1 MNRST
6 MKTSEWRQRCA
17 RRALATVA
25 FAALPAAA
33 WCADGAAAPVTKLE
47 KKDGPTGITSWLYA
61 GMFPSTDLVQPDQNG
76 PRRTGYDTDFLTA
89 IGGEAAA
96 RPHEGTKITAPTG
109 SVEFKRRTWN
119 TNYIDL
125 TEVFGRPE
133 RVCAYLYAEVESPKD
148 TSLFLHFG
156 CNDAGKVWI
165 AGKLVAARPT
175 DGSAQRSQSVAL
187 VELKGGRNPLLVKVD
202 QAGSNWGVYVE
213 FWDKASSL
221 APASVAIGGG
231 MSDTDLALQIEMVR
245 GIIRDLRWP
254 IVGIGVLSTA
264 LMFGWIPLLIW
275 LYFRS
280 KNRNEQRVH
289 ELQLAMVE
297 RGMSPAMETQKP
309 RRQSGRW
316 LFVWGLVLTFAGAGL
331 FAAEMADS
339 GLRNAGFELAVM
351 LSGVALLGA
360 AGHLRRAAER
370 DHREEE
376 PPARPNDAS

>member
-1 MNRST
+1 M
-6 MKTSEWRQRCA
+6 
-17 RRALATVA
+17 
-25 FAALPAAA
+25 
-33 WCADGAAAPVTKLE
+33 
-47 KKDGPTGITSWLYA
+47 
-61 GMFPSTDLVQPDQNG
+61 
-76 PRRTGYDTDFLTA
+76 
-89 IGGEAAA
+89 
-96 RPHEGTKITAPTG
+96 
-109 SVEFKRRTWN
+109 
-119 TNYIDL
+119 
-125 TEVFGRPE
+125 
-133 RVCAYLYAEVESPKD
+133 
-148 TSLFLHFG
+148 
-156 CNDAGKVWI
+156 
-165 AGKLVAARPT
+165 

-202 QAGSNWGVYVE
+202 QAGANWGVYVE
-213 FWDKASSL
+213 LWDKASSL

-297 RGMSPAMETQKP
+297 RGMSPAIETQKP

-331 FAAEMADS
+331 FAAEVADS
-339 GLRNAGFELAVM
+339 GLRNAGFELAV
-351 LSGVALLGA
+351 LLAGVALVA
-360 AGHLRRAAER
+360 SAEYLRRTAER
-370 DHREEE
+370 GNREEE